1 MANNNDKAQKGQAVK
16 TQQSNVTVEGDAP
29 QQSAVPAAGVVEQK
43 SAVPATGVVEEQ
55 KSTVSAGQSSDST
68 NNTRRRGYIVISSI
82 ILVLSI
88 LCVAASIYLYLHQM
102 HAMILNPK
110 TIYCIVGAG
119 ALALCCGVLSL
130 WKLIAECKKGKDSP
144 DVSAVAS
151 SATAAESRVSV
162 DSTGSEASVASTRS
176 AETDRGIKE
185 LSENIQ
191 KLSLDMKETK
201 EVIQI
206 MERRLMTLLSEND
219 IAEKCSTFL
228 KAALQKLEVGDFD
241 ELSSSAAPGTEVK
254 VRDAVVGSGGAKA
267 TTVAA

>member
-16 TQQSNVTVEGDAP
+16 TQQSSVTIEGDAP

-43 SAVPATGVVEEQ
+43 STVPVTGSGAEECAVTAE
-55 KSTVSAGQSSDST
+55 QSSDST

-82 ILVLSI
+82 FLVLSI

-102 HAMILNPK
+102 HAMILSPK

-144 DVSAVAS
+144 AISAVELDAI
-151 SATAAESRVSV
+151 AESPALD
-162 DSTGSEASVASTRS
+162 DSTGSAASVDPAKS
-176 AETDRGIKE
+176 AETDPRITE

-191 KLSLDMKETK
+191 KLSLDMDEIKEETRM
-201 EVIQI
+201 
-206 MERRLMTLLSEND
+206 MEKRLITLLSEYE
-219 IAEKCSTFL
+219 IAEVGSTL
-228 KAALQKLEVGDFD
+228 KATLQKLED
-241 ELSSSAAPGTEVK
+241 EDRGLPLPAAPAAEFE
-254 VRDAVVGSGGAKA
+254 VRDAVVSGGAKSK
-267 TTVAA
+267 TIAA